1 MYKVLIVDDE
11 KFIRKSIRNRVDW
24 EKYGFLVEAEA
35 GNGEE
40 ALKVMK
46 ELQPHM
52 VLVDIRMPVMDGLA
66 FISEAKK
73 IFPKTTYVIM
83 SAYSDFEY
91 ARKAIQIGVEDY
103 VLKPIEEEEM
113 EKILQKAALG
123 LNKTTLLKQME
134 EADLEKSLFQENGN
148 LVQAVAFWDIEEEY
162 GCCMEE
168 KLQRCSYIVENHLNV
183 YYLEDYSI
191 EHCFVY
197 VLAGKTLS
205 RKETRNMLREI
216 LDSEKT
222 GIKASCSDIYSN
234 REARKSTAEAVRIL
248 KRKMFMPETSL
259 LSEEYTF
266 GNEHQIYKEQ
276 KEKLIVAQKCF
287 LKQEYEKAVQ
297 EFFYIIEYTVQKE
310 NFIENMEE
318 MIRDI
323 LQMLSYYEKNREDQ
337 TDFNI
342 MFHRFQS
349 RDYLLLYENAE
360 ELKAA
365 LKNLLTGL
373 IESAE
378 ASEGKET
385 IEQIKDYIRENYAG
399 NLNASEIAGK
409 FYLNPSYFSTMFKE
423 KTGMKLTNYIEGIR
437 MEKAKEYLKNDIW
450 TITEIALETGYSDS
464 NYFSKVFKK
473 YTGMSPKQFREKE
486 QA

>member
-1 MYKVLIVDDE
+1 
-11 KFIRKSIRNRVDW
+11 
-24 EKYGFLVEAEA
+24 
-35 GNGEE
+35 
-40 ALKVMK
+40 
-46 ELQPHM
+46 
-52 VLVDIRMPVMDGLA
+52 
-66 FISEAKK
+66 
-73 IFPKTTYVIM
+73 
-83 SAYSDFEY
+83 
-91 ARKAIQIGVEDY
+91 
-103 VLKPIEEEEM
+103 
-113 EKILQKAALG
+113 
-123 LNKTTLLKQME
+123 
-134 EADLEKSLFQENGN
+134 
-148 LVQAVAFWDIEEEY
+148 
-162 GCCMEE
+162 
-168 KLQRCSYIVENHLNV
+168 
-183 YYLEDYSI
+183 
-191 EHCFVY
+191 
-197 VLAGKTLS
+197 
-205 RKETRNMLREI
+205 MLREI

-310 NFIENMEE
+310 NSIENMEE